1 MLEQTTETMM
11 ASLSHEFKMPLAVTL
26 SSLQL
31 LQSKME
37 TRNPEEYE
45 KEYHQYFDI
54 AVRNVYRTL
63 RMTNNLIDTTRLSDN
78 KIHPIVVL
86 NDLKELMS
94 EIIENAQSYAQC
106 YARTKNVKIEFT
118 SLNPSVEVMC
128 DARLIERCVL
138 NLLTNALKAVPRES
152 GFVKIKL
159 WKDETHVVLEV
170 TDNGCGISEEEI
182 PHLFEKFWRAR
193 VSDGD
198 KNGVGLGLFI
208 VKSIVELHGGEIT
221 VKSQKG
227 QGSTF
232 SMRLPVLPSTPL
244 RENMAKESAVEY
256 RSDWQALQMQ
266 VEMADLLS

>member
-37 TRNPEEYE
+37 TKNPEEYE
-45 KEYHQYFDI
+45 KEYRQYFDI

-63 RMTNNLIDTTRLSDN
+63 RMTNNLIDTTRLSGN
-78 KIHPIVVL
+78 IIRPVSAL
-86 NDLKELMS
+86 TDLKELMS
-94 EIIENAQSYAQC
+94 EIIENAQSYVQC

-118 SLNPSVEVMC
+118 APPEPIEVMC

-152 GFVKIKL
+152 GLVQINL
-159 WKDETHVVLEV
+159 HKDANHVVLEM
-170 TDNGCGISEEEI
+170 TDNGCGISDEEM
-182 PHLFEKFWRAR
+182 PHLFEKFWRANA
-193 VSDGD
+193 VDAD

-208 VKSIVELHGGEIT
+208 VKSLVELHGGEIK
-221 VKSQKG
+221 VKSEKG
-227 QGSTF
+227 KWSSF
-232 SMRLPVLPSTPL
+232 MMHLPLLPAINIQ
-244 RENMAKESAVEY
+244 ENIAKESAVEY
-256 RSDWQALQMQ
+256 RSDWQSLQVQ
-266 VEMADLLS
+266 VEMADLL